1 MTVVNWSSFGHFCIS
16 VEQERIF
23 EVLSTGPT
31 FTRGFVPLLRLPS
44 YCSSDSFKRVLFSQP
59 RSSVSV
65 SCCVAA
71 ADVARES
78 RRHHFR
84 LSHDIGFARVAAQP
98 HLYFFLF
105 CFVFTKEL
113 KEDSRVLNPAFA
125 LVKATKPDYVTRT
138 PAATGHNTSSTKTRS
153 GKV

>member
-59 RSSVSV
+59 RSSVFCLLL
-65 SCCVAA
+65 CC
-71 ADVARES
+71 S
-78 RRHHFR
+78 RRRSAGVTFDYRMILILPESLHNHICIF
-84 LSHDIGFARVAAQP
+84 L
-98 HLYFFLF
+98 LF